1 MTVQQLI
8 ERALTINGRLG
19 IGRGAGPAE
28 SAICLG
34 ILNAMLESWA
44 LDRLMVNTLL
54 QARYQ
59 LTASKQTYT
68 IGPSAPDFP
77 TARPAMVEHANLIVT
92 INGAEGSIPL
102 DVITA
107 AEWATI
113 RMKND
118 TSPVPTKLYDDY
130 AGPNSNLSFYPIPSS
145 ACKVE
150 LWSWSVGGGFQ
161 SLTDQAGF
169 APGYER
175 AVAAQLAIETAPH
188 VGKTI
193 TQEMTVQAADA
204 ILKLKTLNA
213 QRFKLPMEEAPG
225 GKQ

>member
-1 MTVQQLI
+1 MTVQELVN
-8 ERALTINGRLG
+8 RALTINGRLG
-19 IGRGAGPAE
+19 IGRTAGPAE

-54 QARYQ
+54 QARYA
-59 LTASKQTYT
+59 LLANKQTYY
-68 IGPSAPDFP
+68 IGPSAAEFP
-77 TARPAMVEHANLIVT
+77 TQRPAMVEHANLIVT
-92 INGAEGSIPL
+92 ISAAEASIPL
-102 DVITA
+102 DIITA

-130 AGPNSNLSFYPIPSS
+130 AGPNSALSFYPVPS
-145 ACKVE
+145 ANCTVE
-150 LWSWSVGGGFQ
+150 LWTWSVGGGFKA
-161 SLTDQAGF
+161 LGDAAGF

-188 VGKTI
+188 VGRPV
-193 TQEMTVQAADA
+193 TQDMTNQAMDA
-204 ILKLKTLNA
+204 IITVKKLNA
-213 QRFKLPMEEAPG
+213 SRFKLPMVEAPG

>member
-54 QARYQ
+54 QARYP
-59 LTASKQTYT
+59 LTANKQTYY
-68 IGPSAPDFP
+68 IGPSAPDFQ

-92 INGAEGSIPL
+92 INAAEGSIPL
-102 DVITA
+102 DMITA
-107 AEWATI
+107 AEWSTI

-118 TSPVPTKLYDDY
+118 TSQVATKLYDDY
-130 AGPNSNLSFYPIPSS
+130 AGPNSALSFYPIPSV
-145 ACKVE
+145 ACSVE
-150 LWSWSVGGGFQ
+150 LWTWSVGGGFKVV
-161 SLTDQAGF
+161 TETAGF

-188 VGKTI
+188 VGRPV
-193 TQEMTVQAADA
+193 TQDMTNQAMDA
-204 ILKLKTLNA
+204 IITVKKLNA
-213 QRFKLPMEEAPG
+213 SRFKIPMQEAPG